1 MKATRIVLLALSLG
15 ALAGAASAS
24 PSITAGL
31 NIGSSGRAAVDV
43 GFFYDDLAPYGNWV
57 DRPQHGWCFVPRHT
71 RSNWR
76 PYQAGH
82 WTLTDYGWTWVS
94 DEPYGWATY
103 HYGRWSNDPD
113 YGWEWVPGQ
122 QWGPAWVSWQEG
134 GDYVGWAPLPPTA
147 EFSGNYGVDY
157 GGVSFAASLVPD
169 SYLFVPERNF
179 LAPRLDSYFVPQ
191 ARIGGFW
198 GQTRNF
204 TNYRFE
210 NNRFINQGVPVDRI
224 QRGVGHTIPR
234 YQVAD
239 LAEGQRHQREQ
250 LRGNQIGLFRPEV
263 RRAASVA
270 PPPSRPLARR
280 AVMTAAAAAAVVGAH
295 HARQT
300 ALQANAAHA
309 GNAGGTAGR
318 NARNARNARVASNTE
333 RQQTRQTRVA
343 RQNVTRSRQAQ
354 ARQQQVAARSQQRVS
369 RQQQIKT
376 RPATARQQQR
386 VSRQQVNPAG
396 QQQAM
401 ARQQRVS
408 HQQVNP
414 ARQQQAVA
422 RQQRVSH
429 QQVNP
434 ARQQQR
440 VSRQQAS
447 PRQAQA
453 PRSNRPGVQG
463 QQQARPRGGN
473 PDHRPPNPPG
483 Q

>member
-31 NIGSSGRAAVDV
+31 NIGPSGRAAVDV

-71 RSNWR
+71 RSDWR

-82 WTLTDYGWTWVS
+82 WTLTDYGWTWAS

-147 EFSGNYGVDY
+147 EFSGNYGVDF
-157 GGVSFAASLVPD
+157 GGVSFAASLTPD
-169 SYLFVPERNF
+169 SYLFVPERDF
-179 LAPRLDSYFVPQ
+179 LSPRLGSYFVPQ

-198 GQTRNF
+198 GQTRNY

-224 QRGVGHTIPR
+224 QRVVGHNIPR

-239 LAEGQRHQREQ
+239 LAEGQRHQREE
-250 LRGNQIGLFRPEV
+250 LRGNRLGLFRPEV

-280 AVMTAAAAAAVVGAH
+280 AVLTAAAAAAVVGAH
-295 HARQT
+295 HAARQT
-300 ALQANAAHA
+300 TLQANAAR
-309 GNAGGTAGR
+309 TAR
-318 NARNARNARVASNTE
+318 AERTTRTARVTSNAE
-333 RQQTRQTRVA
+333 RQQTRQARVA
-343 RQNVTRSRQAQ
+343 QQNVTRSRQAQ

-369 RQQQIKT
+369 RQSRQQQLQA
-376 RPATARQQQR
+376 RQATAQKQQR
-386 VSRQQVNPAG
+386 VSRQQVNPAR
-396 QQQAM
+396 QQQVA
-401 ARQQRVS
+401 ARQERVS
-408 HQQVNP
+408 HQQVNQ
-414 ARQQQAVA
+414 ARQQQVQVR
-422 RQQRVSH
+422 RQQVQAHQQERVSH
-429 QQVNP
+429 QQ
-434 ARQQQR
+434 AR
-440 VSRQQAS
+440 

-453 PRSNRPGVQG
+453 PRNNRPGVQG
-463 QQQARPRGGN
+463 QPQQARPRGGN
-473 PDHRPPNPPG
+473 ADRRPPNSPG